1 MFSTGLYQLFY
12 YFRLCQAQVQL
23 KMIVVNKP
31 FKSNSNCDV
40 VVEKYESDVMS
51 IDFDQIN
58 NTGTG
63 C

>member
-1 MFSTGLYQLFY
+1 
-12 YFRLCQAQVQL
+12 
-23 KMIVVNKP
+23 MIVVNKP
-31 FKSNSNCDV
+31 FKHNSNCDV